1 MYGWRARL
9 GVLVPS
15 GNIVTEPEFSM
26 VVPEGVSCH
35 FHRYKFG
42 GDVRNEDGLKDVFR
56 AADYIIEATKL
67 IADAK
72 PCVVAMTGTGTSFI
86 GGYQYDLELIEK
98 MKSVNANIPATTT
111 STSVIDAFQCMGI
124 KKVSIAMPYLEEVA
138 RVAVKFVEDNGIMV
152 QKAEWMNLGGF
163 EIHRASKE
171 KLWHLAKAV
180 DTPESEALFIS
191 CTSLHTFELI
201 ERLET
206 DLGKPVITS
215 NQATIWNM
223 LRLAGIKDKVEG
235 YGQLLSQF

>member
-26 VVPEGVSCH
+26 IVPEGVSCH
-35 FHRYKFG
+35 YHRYKFG
-42 GDVRNEDGLKDVFR
+42 GIRQKGDGLTGLFQ
-56 AADYIIEATKL
+56 AGDYIVEASKL
-67 IADAK
+67 MADTQ
-72 PCVVAMTGTGTSFI
+72 PSVIAMTGTGTSFI
-86 GGYQYDLELIEK
+86 GGYEYDRKLIEK
-98 MKSVNANIPATTT
+98 MRAVNDDIPATTT
-111 STSVIDAFQCMGI
+111 STSVIDALQCMGI

-138 RVAVKFVEDNGIMV
+138 RVAVKFVEDNGILV
-152 QKAEWMNLGGF
+152 QDAKWLDMGGF
-163 EIHRASKE
+163 EIHRVTKE
-171 KLWHLAKAV
+171 TLLQLAKAV

-201 ERLET
+201 DNLET

-223 LRLAGIKDKVEG
+223 LRLAGIRENITG
-235 YGQLLSQF
+235 FGQLLSHF